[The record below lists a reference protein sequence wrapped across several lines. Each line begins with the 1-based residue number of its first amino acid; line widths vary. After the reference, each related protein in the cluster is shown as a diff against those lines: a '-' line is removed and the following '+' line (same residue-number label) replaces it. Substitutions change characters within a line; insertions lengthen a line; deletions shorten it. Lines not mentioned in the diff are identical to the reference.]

1 MPLGG
6 VPTACS
12 SQCERDRST
21 YREEE
26 DVSSFMKRAS
36 FLVALGVVA
45 LVVAACGSSSDTDSG
60 SSSTPAASSG
70 SSTTAAK
77 PANKGNVK
85 IAMVADLTGAFAP
98 NTGADGMLAY
108 FDQANDAGGIDGY
121 KIDLTK
127 YDAQSSPAGALQA
140 FRKAI
145 ADKPAAIISAT
156 IGASSAIPTL
166 AKSGIPGVGEGFVPG
181 WTGNPTLFSPVGDV
195 SAHLSDVW
203 MRVLKEEG
211 ATKLALLTSPIEKG
225 DIDLMNQQAGAAGVQ
240 VALKDTGLP
249 QLLSSA
255 DALSV
260 SQRIKSSGADGVL
273 LFGLVGGTQI
283 QANLNQLGVKAK
295 VLETSEFGPA
305 VIKQYGPRVND
316 MLFAGVFTSPYVE
329 DNVGAKAYVD
339 AMKKYGYEKET
350 YNPYGILRYAQ
361 AKMLVEQGLKAAG
374 APFDNAA
381 VVSKLAA
388 LKDYTGDG
396 LLPKTTFPDYQQRG
410 SRCLSVTKVVDG
422 KWVAQQKGDFPYVCG
437 GPSLP
442 VPH

>member
-1 MPLGG
+1 
-6 VPTACS
+6 
-12 SQCERDRST
+12 
-21 YREEE
+21 
-26 DVSSFMKRAS
+26 VSSFMKRAS
-36 FLVALGVVA
+36 LLVAVGVVA
-45 LVVAACGSSSDTDSG
+45 LVVAACGSSSDTDTS

-77 PANKGNVK
+77 PANKGSVK
-85 IAMVADLTGAFAP
+85 VAMVADLTGPFGP
-98 NTGADGMLAY
+98 NSGSDGMLAY
-108 FDQANDAGGIDGY
+108 FDQANANGGIDGY
-121 KIDLTK
+121 KIDVTK
-127 YDAQSSPAGALQA
+127 YDAQSTPAGALQA

-181 WTGNPTLFSPVGDV
+181 WTGHDTLFSPIGDV
-195 SAHLSDVW
+195 SGHLSDVW
-203 MRVLKEEG
+203 MRVLKDEG

-225 DIDLMNQQAGAAGVQ
+225 DTDLMAQQAGAAGVT
-240 VALKDTGLP
+240 VAMKDTGLP
-249 QLLSSA
+249 QILSSA
-255 DALSV
+255 DALSIA
-260 SQRIKSSGADGVL
+260 QRVKSSGADGVL

-295 VLETSEFGPA
+295 VLETSEFGPE
-305 VIKQYGPRVND
+305 VLKQYGPRVND
-316 MLFAGVFTSPYVE
+316 MLFAAVFTSPYV
-329 DNVGAKAYVD
+329 DNTGTQAYTA

-350 YNPYGILRYAQ
+350 YMPYSILRYAQ
-361 AKMLVEQGLKAAG
+361 AKMLVEEGLKAAG

-388 LKDYTGDG
+388 LKDYTGEG
-396 LLPKTTFPDYQQRG
+396 LLPKTTFPDYQQAG
-410 SRCLSVTKVVDG
+410 SKCLSVTKVQDG
-422 KWVAQQKGDFPYVCG
+422 KWVAQQSGDFPYVCG